1 MKRRFMK
8 DPILKDYLSQISII
22 KHIYNKNNK
31 FIKMKKNNI
40 HLCASLNDRYVY
52 PLLVSIESVLIN
64 CDKQNSY
71 IAYYILCAPEVR
83 EITLIKL
90 QSLVYKYPLNLEII
104 FYNMGNNFMKVKDR
118 MCSQATYYRLL
129 TPIILNLRK
138 IIYIDGD
145 ALTLKDLNDMYNL
158 DFNNNY
164 ILGFLDVLS
173 NGVDYLGLKSEKYIN
188 CGVVL
193 LNLEKIR
200 KYNKIYDLLNVTFS
214 GVKLQNLDQT
224 VVNYVFYPHIG
235 TLPIKYGIFNFYDF
249 SDTKKYLDV
258 LRTQIN
264 KTELEEAIKD
274 PAIIHHVLCW
284 PKIWNLQSKFVATFT
299 SCIERKN
306 CSCKKFQDLWFSY
319 ANKTDYYSE
328 ILSFTKRKMYIFS

>member
-1 MKRRFMK
+1 
-8 DPILKDYLSQISII
+8 
-22 KHIYNKNNK
+22 
-31 FIKMKKNNI
+31 MKKNNI

-145 ALTLKDLNDMYNL
+145 ELYNGGDGTLKKPT
-158 DFNNNY
+158 
-164 ILGFLDVLS
+164 VLACA
-173 NGVDYLGLKSEKYIN
+173 LAN
-188 CGVVL
+188 CCP
-193 LNLEKIR
+193 NPPCDIASHCC
-200 KYNKIYDLLNVTFS
+200 F
-214 GVKLQNLDQT
+214 
-224 VVNYVFYPHIG
+224 
-235 TLPIKYGIFNFYDF
+235 
-249 SDTKKYLDV
+249 
-258 LRTQIN
+258 
-264 KTELEEAIKD
+264 
-274 PAIIHHVLCW
+274 
-284 PKIWNLQSKFVATFT
+284 FT
-299 SCIERKN
+299 GSI
-306 CSCKKFQDLWFSY
+306 
-319 ANKTDYYSE
+319 
-328 ILSFTKRKMYIFS
+328 